1 MEIKGIINPVIAVKL
16 FLKSM
21 KLNVDEPSF
30 NSVATKINKKGFI
43 VESLDDIRKLCKIGK
58 FKVIIIKGKFHAK
71 SFYPKY
77 LIL

>member
-43 VESLDDIRKLCKIGK
+43 VESLDDIRNFVKLENLKLLSLK
-58 FKVIIIKGKFHAK
+58 AN
-71 SFYPKY
+71 SM
-77 LIL
+77 LNLST